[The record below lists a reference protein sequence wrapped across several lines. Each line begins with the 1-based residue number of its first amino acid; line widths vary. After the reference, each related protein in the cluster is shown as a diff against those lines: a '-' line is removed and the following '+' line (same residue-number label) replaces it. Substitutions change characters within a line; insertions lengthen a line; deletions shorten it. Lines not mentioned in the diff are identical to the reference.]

1 MTTTSARV
9 ALPLTLLLASPALA
23 QSQGDTG
30 IGASIAQA
38 QAGIA
43 EVRKAFDDQWD
54 GEAGRWVKGGI
65 GVAGLAA
72 ALLAAGDSIAS
83 ETGKGTI
90 RIEDGSVSLDFGA
103 AAPDPAGGG
112 APTLSTSTTSTR

>member
-1 MTTTSARV
+1 MTMTRTTTSALAV
-9 ALPLTLLLASPALA
+9 LLLASPALA

-43 EVRKAFDDQWD
+43 DVRKAFDEHWD
-54 GEAGRWVKGGI
+54 GETGRWVKGGI
-65 GVAGLAA
+65 GAVGLAA
-72 ALLAAGDSIAS
+72 ALLAAGDSVAS

-103 AAPDPAGGG
+103 APPEAATGG
-112 APTLSTSTTSTR
+112 APTYSTSTTSTR